1 MIQKLLAS
9 VVLLVFATFMLN
21 AQNTISGT
29 VTDAETGE
37 PLIGTNILL
46 SGTATGTTTD
56 LDGKF
61 SISNDA
67 PFPWTLDVSYTGYA
81 SQEIEVTSASSTI
94 AIQLQPGAVIGQEV
108 VISASRRREKVQE
121 APASITVLSARK
133 LEASPN
139 DNPVRNLINAPGVTI
154 QQQSAARINI
164 QLRGDGGLFGSASF
178 PILDYRSLVGPGLGT
193 FDNLNSP
200 LNNIDIER
208 IEVVR
213 GPGSALYGP
222 GVTSGVVHF
231 ISKSPI
237 DKPGST
243 IQLIGG
249 ELSTFGV
256 AARHATKVSDKFGF
270 KINAVYKR
278 GNEFTLD
285 PDDERDA
292 QQIAL
297 FQPTVSEPAV
307 TNGVVD
313 ATKAGRQL
321 LDQNDLDP
329 DGDGN
334 FMQDFWNQT
343 VLTAAFE
350 FRPQDDLSVNI
361 AGGFNNASAVF
372 YNSQGEGLSQATETW
387 AQARMQKGGFF
398 AQAFYLRNN
407 GGTDKK
413 PTFLYQTGNITTINR
428 EQLEAQLQYNFDLP
442 NFLNS
447 NWTAGFDY
455 RSSIADTRNFVYGRN
470 EEDDDFGIAGLYLQT
485 KLELDKK
492 LDLVLAARGDR
503 FNFTN
508 ENAFSPRAVLVYKPS
523 TTHTMRFG
531 YNQAW
536 GAPSQLQ
543 VNIDFPVSSPVPGAF
558 DIWLL
563 GNKEAQ
569 TFAANPEIK
578 WNGLLPFPNVPVG
591 TPGMP
596 LGFVQGAVT
605 AAAGA
610 DILGAVAQG
619 LIAQNAAFEALIPG
633 INAFLTNPANF
644 ADGTTGTLLGI
655 NLFNQQPLGT
665 SSAPAAALRKET
677 TWEFGY
683 KGLIA
688 NKLAVSLDIY
698 NREIDGATLFTAI
711 SPSYGLLGLDQMGT
725 DLGAG
730 VAAKLTP
737 FLIEQ
742 LKPLEPG
749 LPASA
754 EVIAAQIAAAY
765 AAGYT
770 AGGNAFA
777 DGIAPLANGFI
788 LGAVE
793 TQQLPDNGVT
803 HVAAGYRTF
812 EEYSYTGVDFGL
824 EYYVDADLSF
834 FGNYS
839 YISEN
844 IFNPVIRG
852 TDGDTE
858 MTSISAPKN
867 KFRLGANYAPELG
880 FRANLA
886 FQHDDT
892 YTVFLGQFSGETD
905 VRNLVDLGIG
915 YKFDNGLS
923 IDLSAQNL
931 FNTEYRYFPGFP
943 KIGRRTL
950 ATLTYTFGQDK

>member
-1 MIQKLLAS
+1 MRKLLAS
-9 VVLLVFATFMLN
+9 VVLIICATFTLQ
-21 AQNTISGT
+21 AQNTVSGT

-56 LDGKF
+56 LNGKF
-61 SISNDA
+61 SITNNA
-67 PFPWTLDVSYTGYA
+67 PFPWTLDISYTGYA
-81 SQEIEVTSASSTI
+81 SQEIEIASASSTV
-94 AIQLQPGAVIGQEV
+94 AIQLVPGAIIGQEV

-121 APASITVLSARK
+121 APASITVLNARK

-278 GNEFTLD
+278 GDEFTLD
-285 PDDERDA
+285 PNNERDA

-297 FQPTVSEPAV
+297 FQPTVSEPVV

-313 ATKAGRQL
+313 ATKPGRVL
-321 LDQNDLDP
+321 LNQSDLDP

-407 GGTDKK
+407 GGSDEK

-428 EQLEAQLQYNFDLP
+428 EQIEAQLQYNFDLP

-470 EEDDDFGIAGLYLQT
+470 EEDDDFGIAGIYLQT
-485 KLELDKK
+485 KLELAKQ

-503 FNFTN
+503 FNFTD

-523 TTHTMRFG
+523 PTHTMRFG

-563 GNKEAQ
+563 GNKNAQ

-596 LGFVQGAVT
+596 LAFVQGAVN
-605 AAAGA
+605 
-610 DILGAVAQG
+610 GAVLPAVEAG
-619 LIAQNAAFEALIPG
+619 LLAANPALAPFMPA
-633 INAFLTNPANF
+633 INAFLSDPANF
-644 ADGTTGTLLGI
+644 AAGTSGTLLGI
-655 NLFNQQPLGT
+655 NLFNQQPLGI
-665 SSAPAAALRKET
+665 SNAPAAALRKET

-711 SPSYGLLGLDQMGT
+711 SPSYGLLGLEQMGS
-725 DLGAG
+725 DLAAG
-730 VAAKLTP
+730 VTANLTP
-737 FLIEQ
+737 FLVQ
-742 LKPLEPG
+742 TLVGAGFDQPT
-749 LPASA
+749 A
-754 EVIAAQIAAAY
+754 EATAAAISGAY

-770 AGGNAFA
+770 AGGNGFA
-777 DGIAPLANGFI
+777 DNIAPLANGFI

-793 TQQLPDNGVT
+793 TQELPNNGVT

-852 TDGDTE
+852 TDGATE

-905 VRNLVDLGIG
+905 PRNLVDLGIG
-915 YKFDNGLS
+915 WKFDNGLS
-923 IDLSAQNL
+923 IDVSAQNL
-931 FNTEYRYFPGFP
+931 FNTKYRYFPGFP
-943 KIGRRTL
+943 QIGRRTL
-950 ATLTYTFGQDK
+950 ATLTYTFGEGK

>member
-9 VVLLVFATFMLN
+9 VVLIICATLTLQ
-21 AQNTISGT
+21 AQNTVSGT

-56 LDGKF
+56 VNGQF
-61 SISNDA
+61 SITNNA

-81 SQEIEVTSASSTI
+81 SQEIEVASASSTI
-94 AIQLQPGAVIGQEV
+94 AIQLQPGAIIGQEV

-278 GNEFTLD
+278 GDEFTLD
-285 PDDERDA
+285 PNNARDA

-297 FQPTVSEPAV
+297 FQPTVSEPVV

-313 ATKAGRQL
+313 ATKPGRVL
-321 LDQNDLDP
+321 LNESDLDP

-407 GGTDKK
+407 GGSDAK
-413 PTFLYQTGNITTINR
+413 PTFLYQTGNITTIDR
-428 EQLEAQLQYNFDLP
+428 EQIEAQLQYNFDMP

-455 RSSIADTRNFVYGRN
+455 RSSIADTKNFVYGRN
-470 EEDDDFGIAGLYLQT
+470 EDDDDFGIAGIYLQT
-485 KLELDKK
+485 KLELAKQ

-503 FNFTN
+503 FNFTD

-523 TTHTMRFG
+523 STHTMRFG

-563 GNKEAQ
+563 GNKNAQ

-596 LGFVQGAVT
+596 LAFVQGAVN
-605 AAAGA
+605 
-610 DILGAVAQG
+610 GAVLPAVEAG
-619 LIAQNAAFEALIPG
+619 LLAANPALAPFMPA
-633 INAFLTNPANF
+633 INAFLSDPANF
-644 ADGTTGTLLGI
+644 ASGTSGTLLGI

-665 SSAPAAALRKET
+665 SNAPAAALRKET

-725 DLGAG
+725 DLAAG
-730 VAAKLTP
+730 VTANLTP
-737 FLIEQ
+737 FLVQ
-742 LKPLEPG
+742 TLVGAGFDQPT
-749 LPASA
+749 A
-754 EVIAAQIAAAY
+754 EATAAAISGAY

-770 AGGNAFA
+770 AGGNGFA
-777 DGIAPLANGFI
+777 DNIAPLANGFI

-793 TQQLPDNGVT
+793 TQELPDNGVT

-852 TDGDTE
+852 TDGATE

-905 VRNLVDLGIG
+905 PRDLVDLGIG
-915 YKFDNGLS
+915 WKFDNGLS
-923 IDLSAQNL
+923 IDVSAQNL
-931 FNTEYRYFPGFP
+931 FNTKYRYFPGFP
-943 KIGRRTL
+943 QIGRRTL
-950 ATLTYTFGQDK
+950 ATLTYTFGEGK

>member
-1 MIQKLLAS
+1 MSQKG
-9 VVLLVFATFMLN
+9 TFYLF
-21 AQNTISGT
+21 S
-29 VTDAETGE
+29 ETAKMDRFGHKGNSCGE

-56 LDGKF
+56 IDGKF

-81 SQEIEVTSASSTI
+81 SQEIEVASASSTI
-94 AIQLQPGAVIGQEV
+94 AIQLVPGAVIGQEV

-121 APASITVLSARK
+121 APASITVLNARK

-278 GNEFTLD
+278 GDEFTLD
-285 PDDERDA
+285 PNDERDA

-313 ATKAGRQL
+313 ATKEGRQL

-343 VLTAAFE
+343 VLTAALE

-407 GGTDKK
+407 GGSDEK

-455 RSSIADTRNFVYGRN
+455 RNSTADTRNFVYGRN

-485 KLELDKK
+485 KLELAKQ

-503 FNFTN
+503 FNFTD

-605 AAAGA
+605 QAAGA
-610 DILGAVAQG
+610 DILAQVATS
-619 LIAQNAAFEALIPG
+619 LVAANPTLEALIPS

-698 NREIDGATLFTAI
+698 NRAIDGATLFTAI
-711 SPSYGLLGLDQMGT
+711 SPSYGLLGLDQMGS

-737 FLIEQ
+737 FLTTE
-742 LKPLEPG
+742 LEKVG
-749 LPASA
+749 LDPATA
-754 EVIAAQIAAAY
+754 AATAAQVAAAY
-765 AAGYT
+765 GAGYT

-793 TQQLPDNGVT
+793 TQEVPDNGVT

-852 TDGDTE
+852 TDGATE

-923 IDLSAQNL
+923 IDVSAQNL
-931 FNTEYRYFPGFP
+931 FGTEYRYFPGFP

-950 ATLTYTFGQDK
+950 VTLTYNFGQEK

>member
-9 VVLLVFATFMLN
+9 VVLLVFATFMLQ

-56 LDGKF
+56 INGKF

-81 SQEIEVTSASSTI
+81 SQEIEVANASSSIT
-94 AIQLQPGAVIGQEV
+94 IQLVPGAVIGQEV

-121 APASITVLSARK
+121 APASITVLNARK

-278 GNEFTLD
+278 GGEFTLD
-285 PDDERDA
+285 PNDERDA

-313 ATKAGRQL
+313 ATKPGRQL
-321 LDQNDLDP
+321 LNQNDLDP

-343 VLTAAFE
+343 VFTTAFE
-350 FRPQDDLSVNI
+350 FRPQDDLSINV

-407 GGTDKK
+407 GGSDEK

-428 EQLEAQLQYNFDLP
+428 EQIEAQLQYNFDLP

-455 RSSIADTRNFVYGRN
+455 RNSTADTRNFVYGRN

-503 FNFTN
+503 FNFTD

-610 DILGAVAQG
+610 DILAQVAAG
-619 LIAQNAAFEALIPG
+619 LVAANPTLEALIPA

-644 ADGTTGTLLGI
+644 ADGTTGSLLGI

-737 FLIEQ
+737 FLVDE
-742 LKPLEPG
+742 LTKLG
-749 LPASA
+749 LDINTATVTA
-754 EVIAAQIAAAY
+754 GQVAAAY
-765 AAGYT
+765 GAGYT

-793 TQQLPDNGVT
+793 TQEVPDNGVT

-812 EEYSYTGVDFGL
+812 EEYSYTGVDLGL
-824 EYYVDADLSF
+824 EYYVDEDLSF

-852 TDGDTE
+852 TDGATE
-858 MTSISAPKN
+858 MTSISAPLN

-886 FQHDDT
+886 FQHDDS
-892 YTVFLGQFSGETD
+892 YTVFLGQFSGDTD
-905 VRNLVDLGIG
+905 VRNLVDLGLG

-923 IDLSAQNL
+923 IDVSAQNL
-931 FNTEYRYFPGFP
+931 FGTEYRYFPGFP

-950 ATLTYTFGQDK
+950 VTLTYNFGQDK

>member
-9 VVLLVFATFMLN
+9 VVLIICATLTLH
-21 AQNTISGT
+21 AQSTVSGT

-61 SISNDA
+61 SITNNA

-81 SQEIEVTSASSTI
+81 SQEIEVASASSTI
-94 AIQLQPGAVIGQEV
+94 SIQLQPGAIIGQEV

-285 PDDERDA
+285 PNNERDA

-297 FQPTVSEPAV
+297 FQPTVSEPVV

-313 ATKAGRQL
+313 ATKPGRVL
-321 LDQNDLDP
+321 LNESDLDP

-407 GGTDKK
+407 GGSDAK
-413 PTFLYQTGNITTINR
+413 PTFLYQTGNITTIDR
-428 EQLEAQLQYNFDLP
+428 EQIEAQLQYNFDMP

-455 RSSIADTRNFVYGRN
+455 RSSIADTKNFVYGRN
-470 EEDDDFGIAGLYLQT
+470 EDDDDFGIAGIYLQT
-485 KLELDKK
+485 KLELAKQ

-503 FNFTN
+503 FNFTD

-523 TTHTMRFG
+523 STHTMRFG

-563 GNKEAQ
+563 GNKNAQ

-596 LGFVQGAVT
+596 LAFVQGAVN
-605 AAAGA
+605 
-610 DILGAVAQG
+610 GAVLPG
-619 LIAQNAAFEALIPG
+619 VEAALLEANPALAPFMPA
-633 INAFLTNPANF
+633 INAFLSDPANF
-644 ADGTTGTLLGI
+644 ASGTSGTLLGI

-665 SSAPAAALRKET
+665 SNAPAAALRKET

-725 DLGAG
+725 DLAAG
-730 VAAKLTP
+730 VTANLTP
-737 FLIEQ
+737 FLVQ
-742 LKPLEPG
+742 TLVGAGFDQPT
-749 LPASA
+749 A
-754 EVIAAQIAAAY
+754 EATAAAISGAY

-770 AGGNAFA
+770 AGGNGFA
-777 DGIAPLANGFI
+777 DNIAPLANGFI

-793 TQQLPDNGVT
+793 TQELPDNGVT

-852 TDGDTE
+852 TDGATE

-905 VRNLVDLGIG
+905 PRDLVDLGIG
-915 YKFDNGLS
+915 WKFDNGLS
-923 IDLSAQNL
+923 IDVSAQNL
-931 FNTEYRYFPGFP
+931 FNTKYRYFPGFP
-943 KIGRRTL
+943 QIGRRTL
-950 ATLTYTFGQDK
+950 ATLTYTFGEGK